1 MPIDEEYLDNLLN
14 SMTGGSGQGTDAG
27 LQNED
32 LQEKTVI
39 ADIESEGNQETAD
52 NFADAAEESWK
63 TSLDELLAAAD
74 TMAEESMQQESKEDD
89 DFNKLLS
96 AVGDAS
102 MGFESSTDN
111 AADMDVTQMIDSMDG
126 SDDDLAAI
134 RDLLVKSDN
143 NEMITGDPDT
153 VSGEIEEDEITAD
166 TGKKKKSKSLF
177 SFLKNRK
184 KKKSGKK
191 KDSAE
196 EWDSVLEEEN
206 TAADVEPVIEESA
219 IEEPAMEES
228 VIGEE
233 SAMEEMPAVDEA
245 LGLEETFMA
254 EEEPVMR
261 EEEEQEIPKEP
272 EKQSVPVKK
281 EKGKSKGFLETFF
294 EAIFGEEEEP
304 EQKEKLDENG
314 EILKELEME
323 DKKQGKKKEKKKKE
337 KTDKK
342 KAKAGEKKEKK
353 PKPEKVKKQTE
364 TPDNEPG
371 RRINPK
377 FLFVLVAFCATVIA
391 AVNLLSIFLTDYADK
406 QNARIAFY
414 SGQYEDVYLFLYNRT
429 LNQEEQLLYNRAD
442 TVLQLQRRLDSYHA
456 NKKIG
461 KEAEALDSLL
471 LGVGIYRD
479 LIGKETYGASD
490 ELDSIYRDILN
501 CLGAYYGVNEEMAI
515 EINAYDREAY
525 TQKVYAL
532 VNGTDYIKDSFES
545 TEASESTESSESIEP
560 EFMEPQDILPDEE
573 DIIDREMQ

>member
-14 SMTGGSGQGTDAG
+14 SMTGGSGQETDAG

-39 ADIESEGNQETAD
+39 ADIESEGNRETAD

-74 TMAEESMQQESKEDD
+74 SMAEETIQQKSKEDD
-89 DFNKLLS
+89 DFDKLLS

-102 MGFESSTDN
+102 MGFESSTVN
-111 AADMDVTQMIDSMDG
+111 ASADMDVTQMIDSMDG

-134 RDLLVKSDN
+134 RDLLIKSDN
-143 NEMITGDPDT
+143 NEMITGDPAT

-191 KDSAE
+191 KDSAKE
-196 EWDSVLEEEN
+196 GDSVLEEEN
-206 TAADVEPVIEESA
+206 TAADVEPIMKESA
-219 IEEPAMEES
+219 IEEPAMEDS
-228 VIGEE
+228 AIGEE
-233 SAMEEMPAVDEA
+233 PAIEEMSAVDETM
-245 LGLEETFMA
+245 GLEETIMA
-254 EEEPVMR
+254 EEPVIQ

-272 EKQSVPVKK
+272 EDQSVPVKK

-294 EAIFGEEEEP
+294 EALFGGEEEP
-304 EQKEKLDENG
+304 EQEEKLDENG

-342 KAKAGEKKEKK
+342 KAKAGGKKEKK
-353 PKPEKVKKQTE
+353 PKPEKVKKKPE

-371 RRINPK
+371 KRINPK

-501 CLGAYYGVNEEMAI
+501 CLGANYGVNEEMAI

-532 VNGTDYIKDSFES
+532 VNGTDYIMDS
-545 TEASESTESSESIEP
+545 SESTESSESIEP

-573 DIIDREMQ
+573 DIINREMQ